1 MDRPARR
8 PGPPVDAARL
18 QPDNQGDIHR
28 VDEGLVGAWLD
39 DPDLAAELADE
50 LEQLERLRRLQADEE
65 LVLALQLEQFTG
77 RLWARFSRELT
88 RYGLGVLRAWIRHGT
103 IYVKAKKLTGYGLGR
118 IEGWPDDQTIDDIAT
133 DTVVAALNYFRDK
146 VLKTHRWQSSG
157 GASLGTFF
165 IGQCLYQ
172 FANIYRSAL
181 RAELERIEQATTPM
195 DELPEDE
202 FDVIKGIEATIVT
215 NDTVA
220 EAMAL
225 LTTDR
230 ARQALFLQE
239 HGFTQR
245 EIADKLGLRDAK
257 SVENLLG
264 PNSANSETERGRR
277 DHHQAPHRTDQRQL
291 VGHPHRPSRTQV
303 GDRRRGRRPGTPRRR
318 GRPKRFR
325 GLQG

>member
-195 DELPEDE
+195 DEHPRRS
-202 FDVIKGIEATIVT
+202 A
-215 NDTVA
+215 
-220 EAMAL
+220 AL
-225 LTTDR
+225 LHRGAAQKEQLSRLPGSNKKRVRTSP
-230 ARQALFLQE
+230 
-239 HGFTQR
+239 
-245 EIADKLGLRDAK
+245 AD
-257 SVENLLG
+257 VG
-264 PNSANSETERGRR
+264 P
-277 DHHQAPHRTDQRQL
+277 Q
-291 VGHPHRPSRTQV
+291 
-303 GDRRRGRRPGTPRRR
+303 RRRCPADRCGTVPREVRGTSHCDQQPGLPNRS
-318 GRPKRFR
+318 
-325 GLQG
+325 

>member
-165 IGQCLYQ
+165 IGQCLSPTST
-172 FANIYRSAL
+172 AAHCGPNLNELSRPPRRWTNSPKTSSTSS
-181 RAELERIEQATTPM
+181 RASRRPSSPTTPW
-195 DELPEDE
+195 
-202 FDVIKGIEATIVT
+202 
-215 NDTVA
+215 
-220 EAMAL
+220 
-225 LTTDR
+225 
-230 ARQALFLQE
+230 
-239 HGFTQR
+239 
-245 EIADKLGLRDAK
+245 
-257 SVENLLG
+257 
-264 PNSANSETERGRR
+264 
-277 DHHQAPHRTDQRQL
+277 
-291 VGHPHRPSRTQV
+291 
-303 GDRRRGRRPGTPRRR
+303 
-318 GRPKRFR
+318 PKRWPC
-325 GLQG
+325 

>member
-18 QPDNQGDIHR
+18 QQDIQADIQHIDDG
-28 VDEGLVGAWLD
+28 VVSAWLD
-39 DPDLAAELADE
+39 GPDLTAELADE
-50 LEQLERLRRLQADEE
+50 LERIRRLQADEE
-65 LVLALQLEQFTG
+65 LLLALQLHQFTG
-77 RLWARFSRELT
+77 RLWERFSRELS

-103 IYVKAKKLTGYGLGR
+103 IYGKAKALTGYGLGR

-133 DTVVAALNYFRDK
+133 DTVVAALIYFRDK

-157 GASLGTFF
+157 GASLSTFF

-181 RAELERIEQATTPM
+181 RAEKERIQEATMPM

-202 FDVIKGIEATIVT
+202 FDVIKGIEATIVA

-245 EIADKLGLRDAK
+245 EIANKLGLRDAK

-264 PNSANSETERGRR
+264 
-277 DHHQAPHRTDQRQL
+277 HQLRQL
-291 VGHPHRPSRTQV
+291 RNRKRTS
-303 GDRRRGRRPGTPRRR
+303 
-318 GRPKRFR
+318 
-325 GLQG
+325 

>member
-103 IYVKAKKLTGYGLGR
+103 IYVKAKKLTG
-118 IEGWPDDQTIDDIAT
+118 
-133 DTVVAALNYFRDK
+133 
-146 VLKTHRWQSSG
+146 
-157 GASLGTFF
+157 
-165 IGQCLYQ
+165 
-172 FANIYRSAL
+172 
-181 RAELERIEQATTPM
+181 
-195 DELPEDE
+195 
-202 FDVIKGIEATIVT
+202 
-215 NDTVA
+215 A

-264 PNSANSETERGRR
+264 
-277 DHHQAPHRTDQRQL
+277 HQLRQL
-291 VGHPHRPSRTQV
+291 RNRKRTS
-303 GDRRRGRRPGTPRRR
+303 
-318 GRPKRFR
+318 
-325 GLQG
+325 

>member
-50 LEQLERLRRLQADEE
+50 LERLRRLQADEE
-65 LVLALQLEQFTG
+65 LLLALQLEQFTG
-77 RLWARFSRELT
+77 RLWERFSRELT

-103 IYVKAKKLTGYGLGR
+103 IYGKAKTLTGYGLGR

-181 RAELERIEQATTPM
+181 WAEREHIQEATTPM

-202 FDVIKGIEATIVT
+202 FDVIKGIEATIVA

-245 EIADKLGLRDAK
+245 EIANKLGLRDAK

-264 PNSANSETERGRR
+264 
-277 DHHQAPHRTDQRQL
+277 HQLRQL
-291 VGHPHRPSRTQV
+291 RNRKRTS
-303 GDRRRGRRPGTPRRR
+303 
-318 GRPKRFR
+318 
-325 GLQG
+325 

>member
-264 PNSANSETERGRR
+264 
-277 DHHQAPHRTDQRQL
+277 HQLRQL
-291 VGHPHRPSRTQV
+291 RNRKRTS
-303 GDRRRGRRPGTPRRR
+303 
-318 GRPKRFR
+318 
-325 GLQG
+325 

>member
-18 QPDNQGDIHR
+18 QPDTQDDIQGI
-28 VDEGLVGAWLD
+28 DEGLVGAWLD

-50 LEQLERLRRLQADEE
+50 LERLRRLQADEE
-65 LVLALQLEQFTG
+65 LLLALQLEQFTG
-77 RLWARFSRELT
+77 RLWERFSRELT

-103 IYVKAKKLTGYGLGR
+103 IYGKAKALTGYGLGR
-118 IEGWPDDQTIDDIAT
+118 IEGWPENEAIDDIAK
-133 DTVVAALNYFRDK
+133 DTVVAALIYFRDK

-181 RAELERIEQATTPM
+181 RAEKERIQEATTPM
-195 DELPEDE
+195 DELPEDR
-202 FDVIKGIEATIVT
+202 FDVIKGIEATIVA
-215 NDTVA
+215 NNTVA

-264 PNSANSETERGRR
+264 
-277 DHHQAPHRTDQRQL
+277 HQLRQL
-291 VGHPHRPSRTQV
+291 RNRKRTS
-303 GDRRRGRRPGTPRRR
+303 
-318 GRPKRFR
+318 
-325 GLQG
+325 

>member
-157 GASLGTFF
+157 GASLGTF
-165 IGQCLYQ
+165 GAQNVKSNPCTPPLPCARPHSPDGATPSSSQ
-172 FANIYRSAL
+172 RATTSGSASPPDRSA
-181 RAELERIEQATTPM
+181 
-195 DELPEDE
+195 
-202 FDVIKGIEATIVT
+202 
-215 NDTVA
+215 
-220 EAMAL
+220 AL
-225 LTTDR
+225 KPT
-230 ARQALFLQE
+230 
-239 HGFTQR
+239 
-245 EIADKLGLRDAK
+245 
-257 SVENLLG
+257 
-264 PNSANSETERGRR
+264 NSATADTSPAHVQTGVR
-277 DHHQAPHRTDQRQL
+277 
-291 VGHPHRPSRTQV
+291 VSRSA
-303 GDRRRGRRPGTPRRR
+303 
-318 GRPKRFR
+318 
-325 GLQG
+325 